1 MAAGHPEP
9 TILSLLLD
17 VTDQEQVCAAAKEV
31 EEKWGRLDILIN
43 NAGFMAHD
51 AWEPLGRSGWEDWDY
66 CMDVNMMGTVRVT
79 RALLPVML
87 RGGDRTVVNMV
98 SIGALYAEGGGEAYS
113 LAKFTLSR
121 LAEFLCHG
129 YKDEVSFP
137 YSL

>member
-1 MAAGHPEP
+1 M
-9 TILSLLLD
+9 
-17 VTDQEQVCAAAKEV
+17 V
-31 EEKWGRLDILIN
+31 N

-129 YKDEVSFP
+129 YTDEVSSP
-137 YSL
+137 THSDDIQGDSCLSDGLARRHIVLGSPQRD